1 MNPLSILYVGRNSGT
16 SRHRASA
23 LRRLGHE
30 VFIIDPATLLP
41 KARFAASWTWQTG
54 GLLFEGYVRR
64 QLATNLPAAQFDLVF
79 VDSGELVGP
88 ALVSELKNR
97 FGTIVNYNIDDPYG
111 GRDGVRWRLYLAA
124 AALYDLIVVVRDC
137 NVREAFAA
145 GARGVLRVHMSADE
159 IAHAPRPLNEE
170 DLRKWSADV
179 SFIGTW
185 MPERGPFMA
194 RLVTL
199 GVPLSIYGNRW
210 HKARE
215 WPILR
220 PFWRGP
226 GLSDD
231 SYAKAIQCAKVS
243 LGLLSKGNRDL
254 STTRSFEIPSLGGVL
269 CAERTTEHTR
279 LYAENEEAVFW
290 STPEECA
297 AKCMQLIGDE
307 ERRKGIASRGRKRWL
322 RNGTANEQVLSQ
334 IVGTLRVRHDRTGH
348 NAKHSAAQHTNGGC
362 GIPRF
367 VPLQG
372 ISQFSY
378 LLGLMSQGNSCV
390 PTMLARRA
398 GWIRLKQVSSIVAR
412 DFTYIIIPPR

>member
-1 MNPLSILYVGRNSGT
+1 MNTLSILYVGRNCGT

-30 VFIIDPATLLP
+30 VFIINPATLLP
-41 KARFAASWTWQTG
+41 KAPFANSWTWQTG
-54 GLLFEGYVRR
+54 GFFFEGYIRR
-64 QLATNLPAAQFDLVF
+64 QLLANLPNTQFDLVF
-79 VDSGELVGP
+79 VDCGELVGP

-111 GRDGVRWRLYLAA
+111 GRDGLRWRLYLAA
-124 AALYDLIVVVRDC
+124 ARLYDLIVVVRDC
-137 NVREAFAA
+137 NIPEAFAA
-145 GARGVLRVHMSADE
+145 GARRVLRVHMSADE
-159 IAHAPRPLNEE
+159 VAHAPRPLNDE
-170 DLRKWSADV
+170 DFRKWSSDV

-194 RLVTL
+194 RLIAL

-215 WPILR
+215 WPVLC

-231 SYAKAIQCAKVS
+231 SYARSIQCAKVS

-269 CAERTTEHTR
+269 CAERTTEHAR
-279 LYAENEEAVFW
+279 LYAEDQEAVFW
-290 STPEECA
+290 SSPEECA

-307 ERRKGIASRGRKRWL
+307 ERRKNIAISGRQRHL
-322 RNGTANEQVLSQ
+322 RNETTNEHVLSR
-334 IVGTLRVRHDRTGH
+334 IVGALNGSATAEQLTMRNIQRS
-348 NAKHSAAQHTNGGC
+348 NALASAVAAPSSLSACSAHSNFLLHG
-362 GIPRF
+362 
-367 VPLQG
+367 VP
-372 ISQFSY
+372 F
-378 LLGLMSQGNSCV
+378 
-390 PTMLARRA
+390 THR
-398 GWIRLKQVSSIVAR
+398 SS
-412 DFTYIIIPPR
+412 